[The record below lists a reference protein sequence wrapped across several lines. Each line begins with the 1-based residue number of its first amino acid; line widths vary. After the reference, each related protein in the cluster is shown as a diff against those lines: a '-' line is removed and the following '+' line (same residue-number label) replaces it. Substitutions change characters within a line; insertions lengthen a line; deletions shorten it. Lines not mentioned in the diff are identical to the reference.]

1 MVTCAIN
8 GFIGIA
14 RCNSAY
20 RKILTHTMCI
30 HVLDV
35 WARNFTWWH
44 VTCCPIWSNLWQL
57 EGIRTLEECTWEEE
71 PNIQWLTQATKLGK
85 AGPQWLRQFHLN
97 SSQYISIHLN
107 TKLAKVFWLFLVLWD
122 VIWNLAMSVAMSVA
136 GQNVVWQPFLVNLNN
151 LARTEWSCTN
161 RVRSK
166 SFFFGVGVHHSLG
179 ALVGSQSLAHICSH

>member
-1 MVTCAIN
+1 MCWTC
-8 GFIGIA
+8 G
-14 RCNSAY
+14 
-20 RKILTHTMCI
+20 
-30 HVLDV
+30 HVISRDG
-35 WARNFTWWH
+35 TWWH

-71 PNIQWLTQATKLGK
+71 PNIQWLTQATTTKLGK
-85 AGPQWLRQFHLN
+85 AKPQWLRQFHLN
-97 SSQYISIHLN
+97 TSQYISIPNLP
-107 TKLAKVFWLFLVLWD
+107 KSFWLFLVLWD

-166 SFFFGVGVHHSLG
+166 SFFWGGSASFFGGFGRFTVAGPHLLTLSPFEMIFAKQFHQPSPSSKSKRHSKP
-179 ALVGSQSLAHICSH
+179 